1 MWLLSALRAQLT
13 QVTKQQPQCLSA
25 GKQMLKQFQPA
36 SLLILQFWQMPQVKT
51 SLFWSKCDFAKKSYC
66 RCHGAHKSAA
76 AVYRVRQKAHLA
88 QCPLA
93 GSANVIC
100 LQKMSRK
107 KGNKACLLDIPSRN
121 SSLQQVLL
129 DLLSQGLSLNN
140 YF

>member
-1 MWLLSALRAQLT
+1 MSVSWEANGEAVSASKFAHSAVLT
-13 QVTKQQPQCLSA
+13 DATGRNKSVL
-25 GKQMLKQFQPA
+25 KQM
-36 SLLILQFWQMPQVKT
+36 
-51 SLFWSKCDFAKKSYC
+51 DFAKKSYC

-129 DLLSQGLSLNN
+129 DLLSQRLSLNN